1 MKDKILMDL
10 KPSDKFSMP
19 VDDKERVLVKYTK
32 HRITTRKREGKC
44 EISKLDGNLKVVE
57 KE

>member
-44 EISKLDGNLKVVE
+44 EISKLDGN
-57 KE
+57 